1 MLLALFFLAFAATQ
15 QPAPEGAA
23 THEPPTETIVQQV
36 SASGRC
42 AVVAESPDSRV
53 APKPAVAPG
62 PPPLLSFRYYEGK
75 LHHRFGNSELMLD
88 DAGH

>member
-1 MLLALFFLAFAATQ
+1 LIQ
-15 QPAPEGAA
+15 QIAD
-23 THEPPTETIVQQV
+23 
-36 SASGRC
+36 SGRC
-42 AVVAESPDSRV
+42 ADLSQEPDGRV
-53 APKPAVAPG
+53 KPPAMIAPG